1 MKGALGFDPR
11 AVAEL
16 PPTSAAVLPRG
27 KPGERPPSAA
37 SAASAAA
44 AGGKP
49 AAGGAAC
56 RETVRAIAAAAGVRI
71 EHHAGVAVLV
81 AELADGRIMAT
92 RCELLEAALPA
103 LPPRLRMRLA
113 GRLAFARRRSEI
125 AG

>member
-1 MKGALGFDPR
+1 M
-11 AVAEL
+11 
-16 PPTSAAVLPRG
+16 
-27 KPGERPPSAA
+27 PGERPRSAA
-37 SAASAAA
+37 SAASAA

-56 RETVRAIAAAAGVRI
+56 RETVRAIADAAGVRI

-81 AELADGRIMAT
+81 AELAEGRIMAT
-92 RCELLEAALPA
+92 RCALLEAALPA

-113 GRLAFARRRSEI
+113 GRLAEGWRRSEI